1 MLGTY
6 YKLHYFLSNT
16 KYKLKNYFRNIWL
29 FRKAL
34 ANTVSWDYS
43 GLLLLMQTQIMLLEE
58 SIRIHGH
65 HLNKDNH
72 CKRMRECVHL
82 LDRIIKDDYYK
93 ADLIWNEPTLDP
105 KWGKVHTIKQ
115 VPLYDYPKNE
125 KVIKEYA
132 RKQRGKDLERL
143 TFLLNKHV
151 LSWWD

>member
-16 KYKLKNYFRNIWL
+16 KYKLKNYFRNIWV

-34 ANTVSWDYS
+34 ANTVSWDYT
-43 GLLLLMQTQIMLLEE
+43 GLFYLMQTQIILMEE
-58 SIRIHGH
+58 AIRLHGH
-65 HLNKDNH
+65 HLNRDNH

-82 LDRIIKDDYYK
+82 LDRIIKDEYYK
-93 ADLIWNEPTLDP
+93 ASYDFVD
-105 KWGKVHTIKQ
+105 KHDSVYGKCFGIK
-115 VPLYDYPKNE
+115 VTPLYDYPKNE

>member
-6 YKLHYFLSNT
+6 YKLHHLLSNT

-43 GLLLLMQTQIMLLEE
+43 GLLHLMQTQLVLMEE
-58 SIRIHGH
+58 SIRLHGH
-65 HLNKDNH
+65 HLNRYNH

-93 ADLIWNEPTLDP
+93 ASYDIISSDMSLEFGI
-105 KWGKVHTIKQ
+105 KVT
-115 VPLYDYPKNE
+115 PLYDYPKNE
-125 KVIKEYA
+125 KTISKYTREQ
-132 RKQRGKDLERL
+132 KTKDLERL
-143 TFLLNKHV
+143 FYLMNKHAQ
-151 LSWWD
+151 SWWD

>member
-43 GLLLLMQTQIMLLEE
+43 GLLHLMQTQLVLMEE
-58 SIRIHGH
+58 SIRLHGH
-65 HLNKDNH
+65 HLNRDNH

-93 ADLIWNEPTLDP
+93 ADYDVISSDMSLEFGI
-105 KWGKVHTIKQ
+105 KVT
-115 VPLYDYPKNE
+115 PLYDYPKNE
-125 KVIKEYA
+125 KTISKYTREQKT
-132 RKQRGKDLERL
+132 RDLERL
-143 TFLLNKHV
+143 FYLMNKHV
-151 LSWWD
+151 QHWWD

>member
-6 YKLHYFLSNT
+6 YKLHHLLSNT

-43 GLLLLMQTQIMLLEE
+43 GLLHLMQTQLVLMEE
-58 SIRIHGH
+58 SIRLHGH
-65 HLNKDNH
+65 HLNRDNH

-93 ADLIWNEPTLDP
+93 ADYDIISSDMSLEFGI
-105 KWGKVHTIKQ
+105 KVT
-115 VPLYDYPKNE
+115 PLYDYPKNE
-125 KVIKEYA
+125 KTISKYTREQ
-132 RKQRGKDLERL
+132 KTKDLERL
-143 TFLLNKHV
+143 FYLMNKHTQ
-151 LSWWD
+151 SWWD